1 MDYLRVLLV
10 PFTPTS
16 LLLVAIFSVLMTFL
30 GAGGIL
36 GLFGMFFLQIWMLK
50 YCYVLIEHIADGAA
64 EPPVMSTDMLSP
76 FESRPFVQLGLI
88 GLGGWA
94 CYLLGGNAGLILGI
108 VLILLLPASIAVL
121 GIGEPVY
128 QAINPVTLLR
138 LVRGL
143 GPYYVAILG
152 SIVIYGALLTLL
164 DRLRVS
170 TLFVYAARLLCEIS
184 FFSLI
189 GGCLYLRRK
198 QIGFEPSRSPERTEA
213 REEYERLKLRAKM
226 LDEVFQ
232 NVRMG
237 KHVDATRPL
246 ARWLGDLDETLLVRD
261 SLHVAEQAA
270 RWDYIASLNTIA
282 STLIRHLL
290 RAGRADAALSVF
302 ELLRTRSPALTL
314 DSAPDLRILIE
325 YAESSGRTELA
336 QTLRLETPVLQA
348 RV

>member
-1 MDYLRVLLV
+1 M
-10 PFTPTS
+10 
-16 LLLVAIFSVLMTFL
+16 
-30 GAGGIL
+30 
-36 GLFGMFFLQIWMLK
+36 
-50 YCYVLIEHIADGAA
+50 
-64 EPPVMSTDMLSP
+64 
-76 FESRPFVQLGLI
+76 QLGLI
-88 GLGGWA
+88 GIGGWA
-94 CYLLGGNAGLILGI
+94 CYQLGGNAGLILGI

-121 GIGEPVY
+121 GVGEPVY

-143 GPYYVAILG
+143 GPYYVAILV
-152 SIVIYGALLTLL
+152 SIGIYGALLMLL
-164 DRLRVS
+164 DRLHVS
-170 TLFVYAARLLCEIS
+170 TLFLHAARLLCEIS

-198 QIGFEPSRSPERTEA
+198 QIGFEPSRSPERTAA

-232 NVRMG
+232 NVRIG

-246 ARWLGDLDETLLVRD
+246 ARWLGELDETLLVRD
-261 SLHVAEQAA
+261 GLYVAEQAA
-270 RWDYIASLNTIA
+270 RWDYTGSLNTIA
-282 STLIRHLL
+282 STLIRHML

-325 YAESSGRTELA
+325 YAESSGRAELA
-336 QTLRLETPVLQA
+336 QAMRLETPVLQA